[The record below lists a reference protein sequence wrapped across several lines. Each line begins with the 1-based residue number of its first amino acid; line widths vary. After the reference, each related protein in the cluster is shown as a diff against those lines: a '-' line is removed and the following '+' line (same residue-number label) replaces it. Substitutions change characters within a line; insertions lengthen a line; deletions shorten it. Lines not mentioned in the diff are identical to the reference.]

1 MNTNKE
7 RDIVKY
13 FAYNIQKQLKL
24 MMAILFMLS
33 AVACSNDEAYESYEP
48 GNATVRL
55 VFLPPTGEQS
65 MRSISTDA
73 DEKKIRDLRVFI
85 FDNTGVCIGY
95 KYILANSDGNSAI
108 AVEIPTHE
116 ATNCTLYAM
125 ANVAETE
132 TDFQT
137 LYGGKITK
145 SEIDNL
151 TMTIA
156 AAADLGNGN
165 YLPMFGRTVSTINI
179 TRSATAQDIG
189 KIEMEHVCS
198 KIKMNIVPATG
209 ITITGY
215 QLHHVPLSTYI
226 SDDRGYTK
234 YKAGTA
240 WASPSG
246 TYADFT
252 AVTGLTST
260 STVSNTF
267 YMFENMVGTGSGS
280 NTDQKERYAANA
292 PANASYLTVTAQ
304 TQAWKSTFNV
314 YLGTVDVTKSIGSN
328 GELTYTSTTGQYNNY
343 DLYRNGEYT
352 VTVNI
357 NGSGA
362 SENNYRVSYKATTI
376 IYTISLEAWGD
387 ESEKNLVF

>member
-24 MMAILFMLS
+24 MMAFLFMLS

-156 AAADLGNGN
+156 TAADLGNGN

-198 KIKMNIVPATG
+198 KVNLVVKPDNTKNIKVTG
-209 ITITGY
+209 W
-215 QLHHVPLSTYI
+215 QLHNVPKGAYI
-226 SDDRGYTK
+226 TDTNTGVWSDGFLNFD
-234 YKAGTA
+234 
-240 WASPSG
+240 
-246 TYADFT
+246 
-252 AVTGLTST
+252 AVTGQNYTSET
-260 STVSNTF
+260 TVATYYLYQNYAGKNAASNSD
-267 YMFENMVGTGSGS
+267 ENR
-280 NTDQKERYAANA
+280 NYQNA
-292 PANASYLTVTAQ
+292 PTTASYITVNAETLAWQSVFRIYLGGKKLTEATDDY
-304 TQAWKSTFNV
+304 TDFNV
-314 YLGTVDVTKSIGSN
+314 Y
-328 GELTYTSTTGQYNNY
+328 
-343 DLYRNGEYT
+343 RNHNYT
-352 VTVNI
+352 VTVEI
-357 NGSGA
+357 NGSNSTDVRITHTDILPVTFTA
-362 SENNYRVSYKATTI
+362 TVTAMTPVSDTT
-376 IYTISLEAWGD
+376 TL
-387 ESEKNLVF
+387 KFK

>member
-1 MNTNKE
+1 
-7 RDIVKY
+7 
-13 FAYNIQKQLKL
+13 
-24 MMAILFMLS
+24 
-33 AVACSNDEAYESYEP
+33 
-48 GNATVRL
+48 
-55 VFLPPTGEQS
+55 
-65 MRSISTDA
+65 
-73 DEKKIRDLRVFI
+73 
-85 FDNTGVCIGY
+85 
-95 KYILANSDGNSAI
+95 
-108 AVEIPTHE
+108 
-116 ATNCTLYAM
+116 
-125 ANVAETE
+125 
-132 TDFQT
+132 
-137 LYGGKITK
+137 
-145 SEIDNL
+145 
-151 TMTIA
+151 
-156 AAADLGNGN
+156 
-165 YLPMFGRTVSTINI
+165 
-179 TRSATAQDIG
+179 
-189 KIEMEHVCS
+189 MEHVCS

-226 SDDRGYTK
+226 SDDKGYTK

-252 AVTGLTST
+252 AVTGLTAT

-280 NTDQKERYAANA
+280 NTDQKERYAAKA
-292 PANASYLTVTAQ
+292 AADASYLTVTAQ

-314 YLGTVDVTKSIGSN
+314 YLGTVNITKSIALDGT
-328 GELTYTSTTGQYNNY
+328 LTYTSSDEQYNNY
-343 DLYRNGEYT
+343 DIYRNGEYT

-387 ESEKNLVF
+387 ESETNLVF